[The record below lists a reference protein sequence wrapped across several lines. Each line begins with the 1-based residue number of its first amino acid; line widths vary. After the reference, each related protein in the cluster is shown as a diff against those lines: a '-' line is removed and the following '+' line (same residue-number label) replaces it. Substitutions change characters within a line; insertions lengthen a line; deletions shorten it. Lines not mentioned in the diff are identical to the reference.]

1 MNALGPGWR
10 AAAALGFALALFGG
24 WEWLGIALNLPVWML
39 PRPSAI
45 ALALHAQFA
54 SLMGA
59 FWETLKIT
67 SIAFAAALA
76 SGLGFA
82 IVFTRLRIVEAM
94 FYPWLVTLQVTPV
107 VAIAPLILIWVGLEE
122 PQRALVI
129 IAWIIAFFPIVTNS
143 IQGLRSTPPALRDL
157 FRLYRANG
165 WQTLWHLQL
174 PSALAQI
181 LSGARIA
188 AGLALIGAIV
198 AEFVAGTGASQ
209 GLGWR
214 IIEAGN
220 RLQTDILF
228 AALFLLALLG
238 VSLFYALTALEWV
251 LLRRWHPKY
260 K

>member
-1 MNALGPGWR
+1 MTPLALGWR
-10 AAAALGFALALFGG
+10 IAAALFFALSLIGVWEGAGAALD
-24 WEWLGIALNLPVWML
+24 LPPWML

-45 ALALHAQFA
+45 GRALGAHFG
-54 SLMGA
+54 SLMAG

-67 SIAFAAALA
+67 ALAFGAALA

-82 IVFTRLRIVEAM
+82 ILFTRSRIMEAM

-107 VAIAPLILIWVGLEE
+107 VAIAPLILIWVGLEQ

-143 IQGLRSTPPALRDL
+143 IQGLRSTPPPLRDV

-174 PSALAQI
+174 PAALAQI

-188 AGLALIGAIV
+188 AGLALIGAVV

-228 AALFLLALLG
+228 AALFLLAVLG
-238 VSLFYALTALEWV
+238 VSLFYAVGAVEWL
-251 LLRRWHPKY
+251 LLRHWHPKY

>member
-1 MNALGPGWR
+1 MTQLPLGWR
-10 AAAALGFALALFGG
+10 IAAALGFALLLFGA
-24 WEWLGIALNLPVWML
+24 WEWAGAALNLPLWLL

-45 ALALHAQFA
+45 GSALSLHFA

-67 SIAFAAALA
+67 GLAFAAAFA

-82 IVFTRLRIVEAM
+82 ILFTRSRIMEAM

-107 VAIAPLILIWVGLEE
+107 VAIAPLILIWVGLEQ

-174 PSALAQI
+174 PAALAQI

-214 IIEAGN
+214 IIEAST

-228 AALFLLALLG
+228 AALFLLAVLG
-238 VSLFYALTALEWV
+238 VSLFYALTAAEWL
-251 LLRRWHPKY
+251 LLRHWHPKY